1 MIDQMLAQLRANL
14 EQLNTTFPDLNNNDL
29 WPRIWQDL
37 ETLSQNLTDQPT
49 SDRDQLVPAAADPGY
64 VTARIL
70 LEHANS
76 IILRL
81 DTAGRVTYLNEFAQ
95 KFFGYTAA
103 EIIGQDAVGTIVRP
117 TDDELLRQ
125 IVTHPDDYARN
136 ENENMR
142 KSGECVWVAWS
153 NKPILDEHGQL
164 KEVLCIGN
172 DITDLRQTELEL
184 LYQKELLSRI
194 IDALPVGI
202 FAKDVQADYRF
213 TVWNKKSEEIFE
225 IKRENILGRNDYD
238 FFSVTEANNF
248 HYIDEAVMAA
258 GEVVDIPQEEI
269 TTNRGDI
276 LAHTIKV
283 PLYDSAGSPQTLL
296 GILEDITVSSKIKV
310 DLQESQERLAE
321 AHQIAK
327 LGTWAWDL
335 INNKVIWDDRTRE
348 IFGVQ
353 PTTEINFELF
363 TMLLHPNDQERV
375 LKTIQ
380 ETLESD
386 SDKYEIEHRLI
397 HENGDI
403 RHIHTTGRIKRLE
416 DGRPAEMVGVTQD
429 ITERKEAEQALQQA
443 EEKYRSIYENAVEGI
458 FQTAV
463 DGYYISANPA
473 LARIYG
479 YSSPS
484 ELLKKLTNIKN
495 QLYVD
500 PVRRDEFIE
509 IVKVKG
515 YISEFESKVYRQDG
529 QIIWI
534 SENARAVYNTNGDLA
549 YFEGTVTDITK
560 RKQAEQEILQRN
572 AELAA
577 INRVAT
583 AITSATQP
591 KDSFRAVAQEMLQLF
606 GACRSGIAMLTE
618 DKQAL
623 QVVSDFG
630 IDQAIKAEGDL
641 IPLKNNYSSS
651 YVIETGRSIVI
662 NEAQSNPQT
671 AAIHELM
678 KRMRIECML
687 IVPLI
692 THGQV
697 IGTLGVAFDQPGRTF
712 EPHDVKLAETIA
724 QQIAGALEN
733 AQLLEQTRA
742 GLIEQQKAEEGL
754 LQALQ
759 KTESLYRIGDA
770 MATASDERVIFETVL
785 GEYLR
790 LLGVNWGKLA
800 LRNRSR
806 DTNEIRAL
814 YLNGQPAQLD
824 GAVSVSTEL
833 FQHLVEEPKPL
844 VIGNAFSHPLTQDN
858 RMLREMMQAKSM
870 LYLPIVLRSQ
880 TIGIIAA
887 GSDQENRDFSSSDI
901 ELGQVIADQL
911 AIWLDNRRLL
921 AEAQYRS
928 DRLQTAAEV
937 SRAASS
943 ILDVGDLITTSVN
956 LIQNQFGFYYVG
968 LFLVDEAGEWAV
980 LHAGTGEAGRTQ
992 LRQNHKLKIGEESM
1006 IGWSVHHRQARIA
1019 LDVGQEAVRFKNP
1032 VLPDTRSEMA
1042 LPLISR
1048 EEVIGAL
1055 TVQSTERG
1063 AFSAEDITLLQTMA
1077 DQLANAI
1084 TNAHLFERAA
1094 QARREAET
1102 RLRETIALQRLGQS
1116 LSGTLN
1122 IDEIFSLFFETC
1134 IREIGFD
1141 YIMLSM
1147 VDSEQQRVKAVSGV
1161 GISDNN
1167 IKRANHP
1174 LDDKDIMADIIRT
1187 GKTEII
1193 TGWDERYDRAMYDA
1207 EGHAEWMRV
1216 FTPITLRQEN
1226 VGLVE
1231 AGFKSPTTAIEDA
1244 HLRLLKAFIT
1254 QMTLAL
1260 DNTQLFRQ
1268 TQEALAGAQQL
1279 FKISSSLV
1287 ESVSVEGIFNIVLDN
1302 VKIYG
1307 VDRVSISLLDKS
1319 NDGQIESV
1327 TIVSTWDRDASRNIP
1342 VGATFSAGDYELVQ
1356 SFAQPP
1362 FTPLISQDLR
1372 QPEQDERMDEKF
1384 RLFALNELQTIT
1396 LFSAPMFLGTEY
1408 KGVLSIYTRR
1418 PHHYSEQ
1425 EQRIYQTLADQAI
1438 IALENHRLLEKTK
1451 TERDRAA
1458 LLYQLGQRLSSATS
1472 VEAVQHIIL
1481 EFTERMGATHAEIFI
1496 TDGGAFMSMAT
1507 SIEDR
1512 QNVPLADLVRLALLE
1527 GPEALALDRGER
1539 MTLTRLDQEPW
1550 LLDDI
1555 AGMPV
1560 VNTITCVP
1568 FYSQRSTLHGVLT
1581 FLHPQTNGFTDDQLA
1596 TFDSLAI
1603 QTAATLENVWL
1614 LEQTNQVLKE
1624 TELLYKASRRFNT
1637 AQFIEDLL
1645 SVLVDSFA
1653 DTTDTHCMCMALVT
1667 GMDEAGAPNAL
1678 KVIAKWD
1685 RDSQEILS
1693 TGMLMRPNEF
1703 TFIQNLRHDAPFEVS
1718 FDNLDAT
1725 TQASVNVFCSGHRAI
1740 LAVPLA
1746 VGRNWLGELLLGSQ
1760 NHRYELKPNV
1770 INQITSLAGQAAVV
1784 IQNLQLVAETQQNLY
1799 NSEILSTLGQQLLK
1813 AETMGAIYDLAIS
1826 AIAATEPDRG
1836 VSIFMY
1842 NQVENSID
1850 LELVALWDNP
1860 RREWPSI
1867 PVGSHLSTSE
1877 LGLSPLVKTGQ
1888 TVISNNAN
1896 QDDRFSPML
1905 KQLLAVMQIKT
1916 MIAVPIWLNKNV
1928 EGFILIG
1935 NQAETAFS
1943 PDMIRLY
1950 EDIARETSGAL
1961 ENRRLLDETRHR
1973 ARQLQTAAEVSQAAT
1988 ANLDLE
1994 GLLFEA
2000 VDLIKHRF
2008 DFYHVSIFL
2017 TDEYGKHAVVKASTG
2032 EIGQKML
2039 AMKHKL
2045 EVGGKSIVGTAT
2057 ATGEPC
2063 IALDV
2068 GNNAVHFNNPLVP
2081 NTRSEMALP
2090 LAAQGRIIG
2099 ALDVQS
2105 TKRNAYDQSDITILQ
2120 SMANQLAN
2128 AIQAAQAV
2136 QDLNQALEE
2145 VNKMHRHY
2153 IENQWTTYIREQRA
2167 ATNYRLTDRGITIEK
2182 DTEPLPGVDRALA
2195 EKKPIV
2201 IPMTRSTESDSQS
2214 QPPDQRPANG
2224 KGSEDSSK
2232 WTRPLPEKTST
2243 LVAPLTLKGHAV
2255 LGTIDFEL
2263 PKSTLDAI
2271 WEDDT
2276 LQIIEAV
2283 TSQAAQAIESARLF
2297 EQTQIAREEAEVLYQ
2312 VGRFLVATE
2321 DEHEMFNTVLNKML
2335 TTLGLKQGGILLF
2348 EENFEYGKLHALFE
2362 SGKPIM
2368 KPRLRIP
2375 IKDNPS
2381 YQHLIAT
2388 KQPIAIEDV
2397 ATDPLVATV
2406 REINIPRGIISLLL
2420 APIIINDQV
2429 VGAIG
2434 ADSVGK
2440 RHVFTESEVNLAMA
2454 MADQLSIAL
2463 QNRRLIEETKRR
2475 AVLLQTSADVGRV
2488 ATSILDPSTMVNQ
2501 AVDLIKERFG
2511 FYHVQ
2516 IFLVDEGEQ
2525 YAVLHKSTGEAG
2537 QRLLDMNYKVAIGSQ
2552 SVIGQVTDQR
2562 KPIVT
2567 RSTDFDS
2574 KKMVVYQRNELLPET
2589 QAELA
2594 IPLQVGGRMIGVL
2607 DVQSTSPQA
2616 FSEEETSTLG
2626 VLAAQLAIAIENA
2639 RAFKE
2644 QQETAE
2650 RLKEIDKLKT
2660 QFLANMSHELRTP
2673 LNSIIGFSRV
2683 ILKGIDGP
2691 LTELQKT
2698 DLTSIHNSGQHLL
2711 GLINNI
2717 LDLSK
2722 IEAGK
2727 MELNFEQTEI
2737 EPIIKTVMST
2747 AVALVKDKPVTL
2759 KQEIPE
2765 NLPSIWADPTRIR
2778 QVVLNLVSNACKF
2791 TEEGTVTTRVTID
2804 HDRVIFSVTDT
2815 GIGIPPTKLSTIFE
2829 EFTQVD
2835 ASTTRKAG
2843 GTGLGLPISR
2853 HFVEMHQGKIWVNS
2867 IPGKGST
2874 FSFYIPIKPAEATLT
2889 DSDNPALLT
2898 APDEPPTEK
2907 LVAVIDDDPGVIA
2920 LYKRFL
2926 QKQQY
2931 HVLGLDHNRDVVT
2944 QISELSPFA
2953 VLLDVILPE
2962 KDGWNVLKELKE
2974 NAHTKDIPV
2983 LVCSIASDK
2992 NRGFSL
2998 GATNYL
3004 IKPIVEDELI
3014 EALSYIDNTDTEEV
3028 NVLIVDDK
3036 ADDIL
3041 LTRRMLEAQGNYNI
3055 NEAYNGKE
3063 GLDLI
3068 NRQKPDLIILDLN
3081 MPEMDGFTMI
3091 EELKANE
3098 TTRSIPIIIVS
3109 GEHLTAKQRDKLTDQ
3124 VEVLLQK
3131 SNLTENELLEDV
3143 SQALAR
3149 LRQEEKKRPRSDN
3162 IP

>member
-1 MIDQMLAQLRANL
+1 MIDPTFTRLQTHLAQLVTQIPEL
-14 EQLNTTFPDLNNNDL
+14 SSSDL
-29 WPRIWQDL
+29 WSNILQDL
-37 ETLSQNLTDQPT
+37 EVLSHSPTLQNISNPVSWPNPDDITTQM
-49 SDRDQLVPAAADPGY
+49 
-64 VTARIL
+64 L
-70 LEHANS
+70 LEHANT

-81 DTAGRVTYLNEFAQ
+81 DTAGRITYLNEFAQ
-95 KFFGYTAA
+95 TFFGYSAA
-103 EIIGQDAVGTIVRP
+103 EIIGQDAVGTIVPAASADLIR
-117 TDDELLRQ
+117 R
-125 IVTHPDDYARN
+125 IVTDPDKYSSH
-136 ENENMR
+136 ENENLR
-142 KSGECVWVAWS
+142 RSGERVWVAWS
-153 NKPILDEHGQL
+153 NKSILDEQGQL
-164 KEVLCIGN
+164 KEVLCIGS
-172 DITDLRQTELEL
+172 DITAHRHTEQEL
-184 LYQKELLSRI
+184 LHQKELLSRI

-213 TVWNKKSEEIFE
+213 TVWNKKIEEIFE
-225 IKRENILGRNDYD
+225 IEREKILGRNDYD
-238 FFSVTEANNF
+238 FFDAADAD
-248 HYIDEAVMAA
+248 YIHLTDEAVMKE
-258 GEVVDIPQEEI
+258 GEVMDIPQEEI
-269 TTNRGDI
+269 TTNHGEI

-283 PLYDSAGSPQTLL
+283 PIYDSAGSPQTLL
-296 GILEDITVSSKIKV
+296 GILEDITLSSRIKAE
-310 DLQESQERLAE
+310 LQESQERLSE

-327 LGTWAWDL
+327 LGTWSWDL
-335 INNKVIWDDRTRE
+335 TNNKAVWNRRTRE
-348 IFGVQ
+348 IFGIHPQV
-353 PTTEINFELF
+353 EIDFDLF
-363 TMLLHPNDQERV
+363 TMLLHPDDRDRV

-380 ETLESD
+380 KTLESA
-386 SDKYEIEHRLI
+386 SDRYEIEHRLLR
-397 HENGDI
+397 ENGDT
-403 RHIHTTGRIKRLE
+403 RHIHTIGRIKRLE
-416 DGRPAEMVGVTQD
+416 DGRPAEIVGVTQD
-429 ITERKEAEQALQQA
+429 ITERKEAQHALQQA

-458 FQTAV
+458 FQTSL
-463 DGYYISANPA
+463 DGRYISANLA

-479 YSSPS
+479 YPSPQA
-484 ELLKKLTNIKN
+484 LMKNLTDIKH

-500 PVRRDEFIE
+500 PIRRDEFID
-509 IVKVKG
+509 IVKEKG
-515 YISEFESKVYRQDG
+515 HISEFESQVYRREG
-529 QIIWI
+529 TVIWI
-534 SENARAVYNTNGDLA
+534 SENARAVYHANGDLV
-549 YFEGTVTDITK
+549 YFEGTVIDITK
-560 RKQAEQEILQRN
+560 RKQAEQQILQRN

-583 AITSATQP
+583 AITSAAHP
-591 KDSFRAVAQEMLQLF
+591 KDGFKIVAQEMLQLF
-606 GACRSGIAMLTE
+606 GACRSGIAMLTA
-618 DKQAL
+618 DKQNL
-623 QVVSDFG
+623 QVVSDF
-630 IDQAIKAEGDL
+630 AINQETEAYGDL
-641 IPLKNNYSSS
+641 IPLKNNYSSN
-651 YVIETGRSIVI
+651 YVIETGQSIVI
-662 NEAQSNPQT
+662 DDAPTNPKTT
-671 AAIHELM
+671 AVHNLI
-678 KRMRIECML
+678 KRLQIECLL

-697 IGTLGVAFDQPGRTF
+697 IGTLGVAFDKPGRTF
-712 EPHDVKLAETIA
+712 EPHEVKLAETIA
-724 QQIAGALEN
+724 NQIAGALDN
-733 AQLLEQTRA
+733 AQLLDQTQA
-742 GLIEQQKAEEGL
+742 ALIEQQKAEEGL

-770 MATASDERVIFETVL
+770 MATSSDEGSTFETVL

-790 LLGVNWGKLA
+790 LLNVKSGKLA
-800 LRNRSR
+800 LRNRAK
-806 DTNEIRAL
+806 DQNEIRAL
-814 YLNGQPAQLD
+814 YINGQPASID
-824 GAVSVSTEL
+824 PTVSMGGDL
-833 FQHLVEEPKPL
+833 FHYLVEQSKPL
-844 VIGNAFSHPLTQDN
+844 VIGNVFTHPLTRDN
-858 RMLREMMQAKSM
+858 DILREMMQVKSM

-880 TIGIIAA
+880 TIGVIAA
-887 GSDQENRDFSSSDI
+887 GSQLENRDFSPSDI

-968 LFLVDEAGEWAV
+968 LFLVDEVGQWAV
-980 LHAGTGEAGRTQ
+980 LQAGTGEAGRIQ
-992 LRQNHKLKIGEESM
+992 LRQNHKLKVGEESM
-1006 IGWSVHHRQARIA
+1006 IGWSIYHRQARIA
-1019 LDVGQEAVRFKNP
+1019 LDVGQDAVRFKNP

-1048 EEVIGAL
+1048 EEVMGAL

-1122 IDEIFSLFFETC
+1122 LNEIFSLFFETC
-1134 IREIGFD
+1134 MREIGFD

-1147 VDSEQQRVKAVSGV
+1147 VDSGQQRIKAISGV

-1167 IKRANHP
+1167 IKQSDRA
-1174 LDDKDIMADIIRT
+1174 LDDKDIMADIIKT
-1187 GKTEII
+1187 GKTEVI
-1193 TGWDERYDRAMYDA
+1193 TGWDERYDRTMYEA
-1207 EGHAEWMRV
+1207 EGHANWVRV
-1216 FTPITLRQEN
+1216 FTPIVLRQEN
-1226 VGLVE
+1226 IGLVE
-1231 AGFKSPTTAIEDA
+1231 AGFKNPDTSIEDA

-1254 QMTLAL
+1254 QMALSL
-1260 DNTQLFRQ
+1260 DNAQLFRQ
-1268 TQEALAGAQQL
+1268 TQEALASTQQL
-1279 FKISSSLV
+1279 FRISSSLV
-1287 ESVSVEGIFNIVLDN
+1287 ESVSIDDIFNIVLDN
-1302 VKIYG
+1302 VKIFG
-1307 VDRVSISLLDKS
+1307 VDRVSLSLLDKFKE
-1319 NDGQIESV
+1319 GQPESV
-1327 TIVSTWDRDASRNIP
+1327 TIVSTWDRDPSRNIP
-1342 VGATFSAGDYELVQ
+1342 VGTNFSASDYKLVQ
-1356 SFAQPP
+1356 SFAHPP

-1372 QPEQDERMDEKF
+1372 QPEQDERMDEEF
-1384 RLFALNELQTIT
+1384 RQFALNELQTIT

-1408 KGVLSIYTRR
+1408 KGVLSIYTRQ
-1418 PHHYSEQ
+1418 PHHYTEQ
-1425 EQRIYQTLADQAI
+1425 EKLIYQTLADQAI
-1438 IALENHRLLEKTK
+1438 IALENHRLLETTK
-1451 TERDRAA
+1451 NERDRAA
-1458 LLYQLGQRLSSATS
+1458 LLYQLGQRLSSTTS
-1472 VEAVQHIIL
+1472 VETVQQIIL
-1481 EFTERMGATHAEIFI
+1481 EFTERMGASHAEIFI
-1496 TDGGAFMSMAT
+1496 TDGGAFLSVAT
-1507 SIEDR
+1507 SIAER
-1512 QNVPLADLVRLALLE
+1512 QNVPLVDLVRLALLE

-1539 MTLTRLDQEPW
+1539 ITLTRSDQQPW
-1550 LLDDI
+1550 LLDEI

-1560 VNTITCVP
+1560 VNTVTCVP
-1568 FYSQRSTLHGVLT
+1568 FYSQRSILHGVLT
-1581 FLHPQTNGFTDDQLA
+1581 FLHPQTNGFTEEQLA

-1637 AQFIEDLL
+1637 AQFPEDLL
-1645 SVLVDSFA
+1645 NIMVDSFA
-1653 DTTDTHCMCMALVT
+1653 DTTNTNCMCMALVA
-1667 GMDEAGAPNAL
+1667 GMDETGQP
-1678 KVIAKWD
+1678 KGFKIIAKW
-1685 RDSQEILS
+1685 SQKNPEILS
-1693 TGMLMRPNEF
+1693 TSIHLSPDKF
-1703 TFIQNLRHDAPFEVS
+1703 TFIQDLRYDAPLEINL
-1718 FDNLDAT
+1718 DNLDAAS
-1725 TQASVNVFCSGHRAI
+1725 QASLQVLSTGVHAI

-1746 VGRNWLGELLLGSQ
+1746 VGRNWLGVFLFGSKS
-1760 NHRYELKPNV
+1760 NRYELNSNI

-1799 NSEILSTLGQQLLK
+1799 NSEILSSLVQQLLK
-1813 AETMGAIYDLAIS
+1813 AETIGAMYEMAVS

-1842 NQVENSID
+1842 EPIEDSID

-1860 RREWPSI
+1860 RQEWPSI

-1877 LGLSPLVKTGQ
+1877 LGLEPLLKTGQ
-1888 TVISNNAN
+1888 TVFSN
-1896 QDDRFSPML
+1896 DITKDERFSPML
-1905 KQLLAVMQIKT
+1905 KQLLTVMHIKT
-1916 MIAVPIWLNKNV
+1916 MVAVPIWLNKSV
-1928 EGFILIG
+1928 EGFILIS
-1935 NQAETAFS
+1935 NHVDLPFAS
-1943 PDMIRLY
+1943 DMIRLY
-1950 EDIARETSGAL
+1950 ESIARETSGAL
-1961 ENRRLLDETRHR
+1961 ENRRLLDETQHR
-1973 ARQLQTAAEVSQAAT
+1973 AHQLQTAAEVSQAAT

-1994 GLLFEA
+1994 ALLFEA
-2000 VDLIKHRF
+2000 VDLIKQRF

-2017 TDEYGKHAVVKASTG
+2017 TDEYDKHAVVKASTG

-2039 AMKHKL
+2039 VMKHKL

-2068 GNNAVHFNNPLVP
+2068 GSNAVHFNNPLVP

-2090 LAAQGRIIG
+2090 LIAQGRIIG

-2105 TKRNAYDQSDITILQ
+2105 TKRNAFDQSDITILQ
-2120 SMANQLAN
+2120 SMANQLSN
-2128 AIQAAQAV
+2128 AIRAAQAV
-2136 QDLNQALEE
+2136 QELNQALEE

-2167 ATNYRLTDRGITIEK
+2167 TTNYRVTDRGITIEK
-2182 DTEPLPGVDRALA
+2182 DQEILPGVTQAFV
-2195 EKKPIV
+2195 EKKPII
-2201 IPMTRSTESDSQS
+2201 IPATRSTETDSQS
-2214 QPPDQRPANG
+2214 DSSSQRPANG
-2224 KGSEDSSK
+2224 KNNQDSSK

-2243 LVAPLTLKGHAV
+2243 LVAPLTLKGQAV

-2276 LQIIEAV
+2276 LKIIEAV

-2297 EQTQIAREEAEVLYQ
+2297 EQTQVAREEAEALYQ
-2312 VGRFLVATE
+2312 VGRLLVTTE
-2321 DEHEMFNTVLNKML
+2321 DEREMFNTVLSKML

-2348 EENFEYGKLHALFE
+2348 EEDFEYGKLHALFE
-2362 SGKPIM
+2362 NGKPVM

-2381 YQHLIAT
+2381 YQRLIET

-2420 APIIINDQV
+2420 VPIVINDQV
-2429 VGAIG
+2429 AGAIG

-2440 RHVFTESEVNLAMA
+2440 RHIFTESEINLAMA

-2463 QNRRLIEETKRR
+2463 QNHRLIEETKRR
-2475 AVLLQTSADVGRV
+2475 AILLQTSADVGRV
-2488 ATSILDPSTMVNQ
+2488 ATSILDPSSMVNQ
-2501 AVDLIKERFG
+2501 AVELIKERFG

-2516 IFLVDEGEQ
+2516 IFLVDEAEQ

-2537 QRLLDMNYKVAIGSQ
+2537 RRLLEMNYKVAIGSQ

-2574 KKMVVYQRNELLPET
+2574 KKMVAYQRNELLSET

-2594 IPLQVGGRMIGVL
+2594 IPLQVGDRLVGVL
-2607 DVQSTSPQA
+2607 DVQSTLPQA
-2616 FSEEETSTLG
+2616 FSEEESSTLG
-2626 VLAAQLAIAIENA
+2626 VLAAQLAVAIENA
-2639 RAFKE
+2639 RAFQE
-2644 QQETAE
+2644 QQKTAE

-2747 AVALVKDKPVTL
+2747 ALALIKDKPVTL
-2759 KQEIPE
+2759 RQEVPE
-2765 NLPSIWADPTRIR
+2765 NLPLIWADPTRIR

-2791 TEEGTVTTRVTID
+2791 TEEGTVITRVTIED
-2804 HDRVIFSVTDT
+2804 DRVIFSVTDT
-2815 GIGIPPTKLSTIFE
+2815 GIGIPPAKLSTIFE

-2853 HFVEMHQGKIWVNS
+2853 HFVEMHKGKIWVNS

-2874 FSFYIPIKPAEATLT
+2874 FSFYIPIKPIKAEL
-2889 DSDNPALLT
+2889 P
-2898 APDEPPTEK
+2898 APDNIASLTREDEQPTEK

-2926 QKQQY
+2926 EKQHY
-2931 HVLGLDHNRDVVT
+2931 HVLGLDHNRNVVT
-2944 QISELSPFA
+2944 QIVELSPFA
-2953 VLLDVILPE
+2953 VLLDVILPD

-2974 NAHTKDIPV
+2974 NATTKDIPI

-3014 EALSYIDNTDTEEV
+3014 EALSYIDQKQSGEI

-3041 LTRRMLEAQGNYNI
+3041 LTRRMLEAQGNYSI
-3055 NEAYNGKE
+3055 SEAYNGKE
-3063 GLDLI
+3063 GLELI
-3068 NRQKPDLIILDLN
+3068 KRKKPDLIILDLN

-3098 TTRSIPIIIVS
+3098 NTRSIPIIIVS
-3109 GEHLTAKQRDKLTDQ
+3109 GEQVTPEQRDKLTDQ
-3124 VEVLLQK
+3124 VEVLLEK
-3131 SNLTENELLEDV
+3131 SIFTENELLEDV

-3149 LRQEEKKRPRSDN
+3149 LRQEEKKRSRSE
-3162 IP
+3162 ILQ

>member
-1 MIDQMLAQLRANL
+1 MIDQMLARLQANL
-14 EQLNTTFPDLNNNDL
+14 AQLTTTFPDLNNSDL
-29 WPRIWQDL
+29 WPHIWQDL
-37 ETLSQNLTDQPT
+37 ETLSQSLANQPT
-49 SDRDQLVPAAADPGY
+49 ASRDELTPAADDPDD
-64 VTARIL
+64 VAARIL
-70 LEHANS
+70 LEDANS

-103 EIIGQDAVGTIVRP
+103 EIVGQDAIGTIVSS
-117 TDDELLRQ
+117 TDADLLRQ
-125 IVTHPDDYARN
+125 IVTNPEEYASNKN
-136 ENENMR
+136 ENIQ
-142 KSGECVWVAWS
+142 KSGERVWVAWS
-153 NKPILDEHGQL
+153 NKPILDNQGQL

-172 DITDLRQTELEL
+172 DITDHRRTEMEL
-184 LYQKELLSRI
+184 LHQKEMLSRI

-202 FAKDVQADYRF
+202 FAKDVQSDYRF
-213 TVWNKKSEEIFE
+213 TVWNKKIEEIFE
-225 IKRENILGRNDYD
+225 IEREKILGKNDYD
-238 FFSVTEANNF
+238 FFDVTDADHF
-248 HYIDEAVMAA
+248 HYTDLSVMAE
-258 GEVVDIPQEEI
+258 GEVVDIAKEEI

-296 GILEDITVSSKIKV
+296 GILEDITVSSKIKA
-310 DLQESQERLAE
+310 DLQESQKRLSE

-327 LGTWAWDL
+327 LGTWTWDL
-335 INNKVIWDDRTRE
+335 IDNNAVWNQRTRE
-348 IFGVQ
+348 IFGVN
-353 PTTEINFELF
+353 PTVEIDFELF
-363 TMLLHPNDQERV
+363 TTLLHPDDQEQV

-380 ETLESD
+380 QTLESD
-386 SDKYEIEHRLI
+386 SDRYEIEHRLI
-397 HENGDI
+397 HENGDV
-403 RHIHTTGRIKRLE
+403 RHIHTLGRIKRLQ
-416 DGRPAEMVGVTQD
+416 DGRPAEIVGVTQD

-463 DGYYISANPA
+463 EGHYISANPA

-479 YSSPS
+479 YASPS
-484 ELLKKLTNIKN
+484 ELIKKLTDIKHH
-495 QLYVD
+495 LYVD
-500 PVRRDEFIE
+500 PLRRDEFIE
-509 IVKVKG
+509 IVKKKG
-515 YISEFESKVYRQDG
+515 HISEFESKVYRQDG
-529 QIIWI
+529 EIIWI
-534 SENARAVYNTNGDLA
+534 SENARAVYDTHGNLA
-549 YFEGTVTDITK
+549 YFEGTVMEITK
-560 RKQAEQEILQRN
+560 RKQVEQEILQRN

-577 INRVAT
+577 INRVAA
-583 AITSATQP
+583 AITSAVEP
-591 KDSFRAVAQEMLQLF
+591 KESFRAVAQEMLELF

-618 DKQAL
+618 DKQSL
-623 QVVSDFG
+623 HVVSDFG
-630 IDQAIKAEGDL
+630 VTHDFNSEGYL

-662 NEAQSNPQT
+662 NDARTNSKTT
-671 AAIHELM
+671 AVHDLIEQL
-678 KRMRIECML
+678 RIECLL

-697 IGTLGVAFDQPGRTF
+697 IGTLGVAFDKEGRTF
-712 EPHDVKLAETIA
+712 EPHEVKLAETIA
-724 QQIAGALEN
+724 QQIAGALDN
-733 AQLLEQTRA
+733 AQLLEQTQSA
-742 GLIEQQKAEEGL
+742 LIDQQKAEEGL

-770 MATASDERVIFETVL
+770 MATSSDERTTFETVL

-790 LLGVNWGKLA
+790 LLNVKWGKLA
-800 LRNRSR
+800 LRNRTA
-806 DTNEIRAL
+806 DQNEIRAL
-814 YLNGQPAQLD
+814 YLNGQPAQVD
-824 GAVSVSTEL
+824 RSISINTDL
-833 FQHLVEEPKPL
+833 FQHLAEQPKPL
-844 VIGNAFSHPLTQDN
+844 VIGNVFTHPLTQEN
-858 RMLREMMQAKSM
+858 PTIRGLIQAKSM
-870 LYLPIVLRSQ
+870 LYLPIVLRGQ
-880 TIGIIAA
+880 TIGVIAA
-887 GSDQENRDFSSSDI
+887 GSDLENRDFSPSDI
-901 ELGQVIADQL
+901 ELGQVVADQL

-943 ILDVGDLITTSVN
+943 ILDVGDLITTSVH

-980 LHAGTGEAGRTQ
+980 LQAGTGEAGRTQ

-1006 IGWSVHHRQARIA
+1006 IGWSIHHRQARIA

-1116 LSGTLN
+1116 LSSTLN
-1122 IDEIFSLFFETC
+1122 IDEIFSLFFETS

-1147 VDSEQQRVKAVSGV
+1147 VDAKQQRVKAISGV
-1161 GISDNN
+1161 GVSDNN
-1167 IKRANHP
+1167 IERSNRT
-1174 LDDKDIMADIIRT
+1174 LNDNDIMADIIRT
-1187 GKTEII
+1187 GKTEVI
-1193 TGWDERYDRAMYDA
+1193 TGWDERYDRAMYES
-1207 EGHAEWMRV
+1207 EGHAEWMRI
-1216 FTPITLRQEN
+1216 FTPIILRQEN
-1226 VGLVE
+1226 IGLVE
-1231 AGFKSPTTAIEDA
+1231 AGFKNPNTPIEDA

-1260 DNTQLFRQ
+1260 DNAQLFRQ
-1268 TQEALAGAQQL
+1268 TQEALASTQQL

-1287 ESVSVEGIFNIVLDN
+1287 ESIRFEDIFNIVLDN
-1302 VKIYG
+1302 VRNYD

-1319 NDGQIESV
+1319 KEGQIESV
-1327 TIVSTWDRDASRNIP
+1327 TMASTWDKDPSRQ
-1342 VGATFSAGDYELVQ
+1342 VSDDTKFSANEYKLIQ

-1372 QPEQDERMDEKF
+1372 QPEQDERLAEEF

-1408 KGVLSIYTRR
+1408 KGVLSIYTRQ
-1418 PHHYSEQ
+1418 PHHYTEQ

-1438 IALENHRLLEKTK
+1438 ITLENHRLLETTK

-1458 LLYQLGQRLSSATS
+1458 LLYQLGQRLSSTTS

-1496 TDGGAFMSMAT
+1496 TDGGEFVSVAT
-1507 SIEDR
+1507 SIADR
-1512 QNVPLADLVRLALLE
+1512 RNVPLADLVRLALLE

-1539 MTLTRLDQEPW
+1539 ITLTRSDQQPW
-1550 LLDDI
+1550 LLDEI
-1555 AGMPV
+1555 AGMPA
-1560 VNTITCVP
+1560 VNTVTCVP
-1568 FYSQRSTLHGVLT
+1568 FYSLRSTLHGVLT
-1581 FLHPQTNGFTDDQLA
+1581 FLHTLPNGFADDQLA

-1645 SVLVDSFA
+1645 SIMVDSFA
-1653 DTTDTHCMCMALVT
+1653 ETTYTHCMCVALVT
-1667 GMDEAGAPNAL
+1667 GTDEAGAPKEL
-1678 KVIAKWD
+1678 KIVAKWD
-1685 RDSQEILS
+1685 QESQEILS
-1693 TGMLMRPNEF
+1693 TGMLMSPDKF
-1703 TFIQNLRHDAPFEVS
+1703 AFIQNLRYDAPLEVN

-1725 TQASVNVFCSGHRAI
+1725 TQTNLEKFYSGNRAI

-1746 VGRNWLGELLLGSQ
+1746 VGRNWLGVLLLGSRS
-1760 NHRYELKPNV
+1760 NRYELKPNI
-1770 INQITSLAGQAAVV
+1770 INQIVNLAGQAAVV

-1799 NSEILSTLGQQLLK
+1799 NTEILSTLGQQLLK
-1813 AETMGAIYDLAIS
+1813 AETMGAMYDLAIT
-1826 AIAATEPDRG
+1826 AVAATEPDRG

-1842 NQVENSID
+1842 DQIENNID

-1867 PVGSHLSTSE
+1867 PVSSHLSTTE
-1877 LGLSPLVKTGQ
+1877 LGLEPLIKTGQ
-1888 TVISNNAN
+1888 TVISINADE
-1896 QDDRFSPML
+1896 DDRFSPML

-1916 MIAVPIWLNKNV
+1916 MVAVPIWLNKTV
-1928 EGFILIG
+1928 EGFILIS
-1935 NQAETAFS
+1935 NQAELAFS
-1943 PDMIRLY
+1943 PDMIRLF

-1961 ENRRLLDETRHR
+1961 ENRRLLDETQHR

-1988 ANLDLE
+1988 ANLDLAA
-1994 GLLFEA
+1994 LLFEA
-2000 VDLIKHRF
+2000 VDLIKERF

-2017 TDEYGKHAVVKASTG
+2017 TDEYGKQSIVKASTG

-2068 GNNAVHFNNPLVP
+2068 GSNSIHFNNPLVP

-2105 TKRNAYDQSDITILQ
+2105 TKRNAFDQSDITILQ

-2128 AIQAAQAV
+2128 AIRSAQAV

-2167 ATNYRLTDRGITIEK
+2167 TTTYRVTDKGITVEK
-2182 DTEPLPGVDRALA
+2182 GTEVLPGVSRAFV
-2195 EKKPIV
+2195 EKKPII
-2201 IPMTRSTESDSQS
+2201 IPMTRSPEADSQ
-2214 QPPDQRPANG
+2214 PDTSGRRPSNG
-2224 KGSEDSSK
+2224 KSSQDSSR

-2243 LVAPLTLKGHAV
+2243 LVAPLTLKGQAV

-2263 PKSTLDAI
+2263 PKSILDAI

-2297 EQTQIAREEAEVLYQ
+2297 EQTQIAREEAEALYQ

-2348 EENFEYGKLHALFE
+2348 EDDFEYGKLHALFE

-2368 KPRLRIP
+2368 RPRLRIP

-2381 YQHLIAT
+2381 YQHLIET

-2406 REINIPRGIISLLL
+2406 REINIPRGIVSLLL
-2420 APIIINDQV
+2420 VPIIINDDV

-2440 RHVFTESEVNLAMA
+2440 RHIFTESEINLAMA
-2454 MADQLSIAL
+2454 MADQLSITL
-2463 QNRRLIEETKRR
+2463 QNRRLVEETKRR
-2475 AVLLQTSADVGRV
+2475 AILLQTSADVGRV

-2516 IFLVDEGEQ
+2516 IFLVDEAEQ
-2525 YAVLHKSTGEAG
+2525 YAVLHKSTGEVG
-2537 QRLLDMNYKVAIGSQ
+2537 RRLLEMNYKVAIGSQ

-2562 KPIVT
+2562 QPIVT
-2567 RSTDFDS
+2567 RSVDLDS
-2574 KKMVVYQRNELLPET
+2574 KKMVAYQRNELLPET

-2594 IPLQVGGRMIGVL
+2594 IPLQVGDRLIGVL

-2616 FSEEETSTLG
+2616 FSDEETSTLG

-2698 DLTSIHNSGQHLL
+2698 DLTSIHSSGQHLL

-2737 EPIIKTVMST
+2737 EPIVKTVMST

-2759 KQEIPE
+2759 KQEMPE
-2765 NLPSIWADPTRIR
+2765 NLPLIWADPTRIR

-2791 TEEGTVTTRVTID
+2791 TEEGTVTTRVVVD
-2804 HDRVIFSVTDT
+2804 NDRVIFSVTDT
-2815 GIGIPPTKLSTIFE
+2815 GIGIPSTKLSTIFE

-2853 HFVEMHQGKIWVNS
+2853 HFVEMHRGQIWVNS

-2874 FSFYIPIKPAEATLT
+2874 FSFDVPIKPTQLEQPGL
-2889 DSDNPALLT
+2889 DNPALLM
-2898 APDEPPTEK
+2898 AEDEQPAEK

-2926 QKQQY
+2926 EKQNYQ
-2931 HVLGLDHNRDVVT
+2931 VLGLDHNRNVVT
-2944 QISELSPFA
+2944 QLIELSPFA
-2953 VLLDVILPE
+2953 VLLDVILPD
-2962 KDGWNVLKELKE
+2962 KDGWNLLKELKE
-2974 NAHTKDIPV
+2974 NATTKDIPV

-3014 EALSYIDNTDTEEV
+3014 EALGHIDKRQSDDV

-3055 NEAYNGKE
+3055 SEAYNGKE
-3063 GLDLI
+3063 GLELI
-3068 NRQKPDLIILDLN
+3068 KNKKPDLIILDLN

-3098 TTRSIPIIIVS
+3098 ATRSIPIIIVS
-3109 GEHLTAKQRDKLTDQ
+3109 GEQLTAEQRDKLTDQ

-3131 SNLTENELLEDV
+3131 SIFTENELLEDV

-3149 LRQEEKKRPRSDN
+3149 LRQKEKKRSRSE
-3162 IP
+3162 I